1 MWKSTRRVLREAR
14 KQGYVGVEVLRVGW
28 SGTPSREAAFA
39 LEGARYDVLLD
50 PVLKGLQNQIHP
62 PRVGTVL
69 VHQGVGP

>member
-1 MWKSTRRVLREAR
+1 MAR
-14 KQGYVGVEVLRVGW
+14 FSAACLAVSFLAVGCG
-28 SGTPSREAAFA
+28 GA
-39 LEGARYDVLLD
+39 ARYDVLD